1 LVVNDDCPNGDT
13 SGNLQDGKCISNTAP
28 QVSVSGVNNGGDYQ
42 FGSEPTAKCDVTDAE
57 DANESAAP
65 VIDRSALNSY
75 GLGTVTVKCSYTDAG
90 NLSDSD
96 EVSYKIVD
104 TTAPELTVRVAP

>member
-1 LVVNDDCPNGDT
+1 MLRTRT
-13 SGNLQDGKCISNTAP
+13 SRPLRKLTVA
-28 QVSVSGVNNGGDYQ
+28 
-42 FGSEPTAKCDVTDAE
+42 
-57 DANESAAP
+57 
-65 VIDRSALNSY
+65 ALNSY

-104 TTAPELTVRVAP
+104 TKAPVLTVPSSPVVVEATTANGATVNFASEGQRQRRRLR